1 MADKQVW
8 TPQKAANRLS
18 KIMEVVGS
26 AHGGRFP
33 VDVPMLAK
41 EAANIFGWSDP
52 ITEVTPVD
60 IKSFD
65 GALFPDDER
74 KKWMLLY
81 NSAMAS
87 PGRIRFTQAHELGH
101 YILHRQERSAF
112 QCSSDDMLEWE
123 DKTIEAQADLFASF
137 LLMPLDDFRAQVTTT
152 VDLDVLGHC
161 AERYGVSLTAAV
173 LKWLNYT
180 EENAVLILSREGFM
194 QWAFPSRQAKRAG
207 VFFATRKQTVEV
219 PAGSIAVAPGVKHE
233 RRGIEL
239 PAKIW
244 FPHAEAGTSL
254 REMKISSDQYD
265 YVLSLLILP
274 RSATVWCRDEDRF
287 KPWEAKR
294 PRG

>member
-1 MADKQVW
+1 MSDKQVW

-18 KIMEVVGS
+18 KIMEAFDNV
-26 AHGGRFP
+26 HGGRFP
-33 VDVPMLAK
+33 VDVPMLAM
-41 EAANIFGWSDP
+41 EAAKIFGWSDP

-65 GALFPDDER
+65 GALFPDNER

-101 YILHRQERSAF
+101 YILHRKERPAF

-123 DKTIEAQADLFASF
+123 DKTIEAQADLFASY

-152 VDLDVLGHC
+152 VDLELLGHC

-173 LKWLNYT
+173 LKWLQYT
-180 EENAVLILSREGFM
+180 DENAVLILSRDGFM
-194 QWAFPSRQAKRAG
+194 QWAFPSRPARRAG
-207 VFFATRKQTVEV
+207 VFFSTRKQTIEV
-219 PAGSIAVAPGVKHE
+219 PVGSLAVAPGVKHE
-233 RRGIEL
+233 RKGIEL

-244 FPHAEAGTSL
+244 FAHAEADTSV
-254 REMKISSDQYD
+254 REMKVSSDQYD
-265 YVLSLLILP
+265 YVLSLLVLP
-274 RSATVWCRDEDRF
+274 RSATVWPPNEGRF
-287 KPWEAKR
+287 KPWHAR
-294 PRG
+294 

>member
-1 MADKQVW
+1 MTDKQVW

-18 KIMEVVGS
+18 KIMEVVGDV
-26 AHGGRFP
+26 HGGRFP

-41 EAANIFGWSDP
+41 EAASIFGWSDP
-52 ITEVTPVD
+52 ITEVTAVD

-112 QCSSDDMLEWE
+112 QCSGDDMLEWE
-123 DKTIEAQADLFASF
+123 EKTIEAQADLFASF

-152 VDLDVLGHC
+152 VDLDLLGHC

-180 EENAVLILSREGFM
+180 EENAVLILSRDGFM

-239 PAKIW
+239 PANIW

-274 RSATVWCRDEDRF
+274 RSATVWRRDEDRF
-287 KPWEAKR
+287 KRW
-294 PRG
+294 

>member
-18 KIMEVVGS
+18 KIMEVVGDV
-26 AHGGRFP
+26 HGGRFP

-41 EAANIFGWSDP
+41 EAASIFGWSDP
-52 ITEVTPVD
+52 ITEVTAVD

-112 QCSSDDMLEWE
+112 QCSGDDMLEWE
-123 DKTIEAQADLFASF
+123 EKTIEAQADLFASF

-152 VDLDVLGHC
+152 VDLDLLGHC

-180 EENAVLILSREGFM
+180 EENAVLILSRDGFM

-239 PAKIW
+239 PANIW

-274 RSATVWCRDEDRF
+274 RSATVWRRDEDRF
-287 KPWEAKR
+287 KRW
-294 PRG
+294 

>member
-8 TPQKAANRLS
+8 TPQRAANRLS
-18 KIMEVVGS
+18 KIMEAFGS
-26 AHGGRFP
+26 VHGGRFP
-33 VDVPMLAK
+33 VDVPMLAM

-74 KKWMLLY
+74 KKWVLLF
-81 NSAMAS
+81 NSAQAS

-101 YILHRQERSAF
+101 YILHRQARPAF
-112 QCSSDDMLEWE
+112 QCSNDDMLDWE
-123 DKTIEAQADLFASF
+123 DKTIEAQADLFASY
-137 LLMPLDDFRAQVTTT
+137 LLMPLDDFRAQVATT
-152 VDLDVLGHC
+152 VDLELLGHC

-173 LKWLNYT
+173 LKWLQYT
-180 EENAVLILSREGFM
+180 EENAILVLSRDGFM
-194 QWAFPSRQAKRAG
+194 QWTFSSRPASRAG
-207 VFFATRKQTVEV
+207 VFFSTRKQTIEV
-219 PAGSIAVAPGVKHE
+219 PAGSLAAAPGVKYE

-244 FPHAEAGTSL
+244 FPHAEVGTSV
-254 REMKISSDQYD
+254 REMRVSSDQYD

-274 RSATVWCRDEDRF
+274 RSATVWRPYEDRL
-287 KPWEAKR
+287 KS
-294 PRG
+294 

>member
-1 MADKQVW
+1 MSDKQVW

-18 KIMEVVGS
+18 KIMEAFDNV
-26 AHGGRFP
+26 HGGRFP
-33 VDVPMLAK
+33 VDVPMLAM
-41 EAANIFGWSDP
+41 EAAKIFGWSDP

-65 GALFPDDER
+65 GALFPDNER

-101 YILHRQERSAF
+101 YILHRQERPAF

-123 DKTIEAQADLFASF
+123 DKTIEAQADLFASY

-152 VDLDVLGHC
+152 VDLELLGHC

-173 LKWLNYT
+173 LKWLQYT
-180 EENAVLILSREGFM
+180 DENAVLILSRDGFM
-194 QWAFPSRQAKRAG
+194 QWAFPSRPARRAG
-207 VFFATRKQTVEV
+207 VFFSTRKQTIEV
-219 PAGSIAVAPGVKHE
+219 PAGSLAVAPGVKHE
-233 RRGIEL
+233 RKGIEL

-244 FPHAEAGTSL
+244 FAHAEADTSV
-254 REMKISSDQYD
+254 REMKVSSDQYD
-265 YVLSLLILP
+265 YVLSLLVLP
-274 RSATVWCRDEDRF
+274 RSATVWPTNEGRF
-287 KPWEAKR
+287 KPWHAR
-294 PRG
+294 